1 MKRKRLTILVVI
13 FLLAEGAALFI
24 GFWPMFFKNRPVVR
38 RVLRIGIVPEI
49 SVKRSIDEWDVFFKR
64 FEDEKTFRIQPY
76 FAASGEEAI
85 DGLKYGS
92 LDMLYTN
99 AGVFLMLKKTL
110 NAKVIAYQRLNEE
123 EKDKNRSVLIASSEF
138 RFLPQLQGKRLTLTE
153 KNSLSGAMIPSHYLI
168 RKLQMPLKTFFP
180 TIFYSISHKNSIEML
195 KAGKTDVIAIN
206 LLKYI
211 LMAKDF
217 PELEGDFNIV
227 WMSHSLPPA
236 LICVAPNNPLVNSSV
251 LSDFEKALFR
261 IESERRS
268 NLNMGSKVFVPVDF
282 EYKKELDEL
291 EKFFDEY
298 KDNKVS
304 DNQNKKP

>member
-1 MKRKRLTILVVI
+1 MKRKRLTILLVV
-13 FLLAEGAALFI
+13 FLLAEVAALFI
-24 GFWPMFFKNRPVVR
+24 GIWPLLFKTKPLVR

-76 FAASGEEAI
+76 FAASSEEAI

-110 NAKVIAYQRLNEE
+110 NAKAIAYQRLNEE
-123 EKDKNRSVLIASSEF
+123 EKDKNRSVLIASREF

-153 KNSLSGAMIPSHYLI
+153 KNSLSGSMIPSQYLI
-168 RKLQMPLKTFFP
+168 RKLQMPLQAFFP
-180 TIFYSISHKNSIEML
+180 KISYSISHKNSIEML
-195 KAGKTDVIAIN
+195 KAGKTDVVATN
-206 LLKYI
+206 LLKYSI
-211 LMAKDF
+211 MTKDF
-217 PELEGDFNIV
+217 PGLEGDYNIV
-227 WMSHSLPPA
+227 WMSPVLPPS
-236 LICVAPNNPLVNSSV
+236 LICVAPNSPLASSTT
-251 LSDFEKALFR
+251 LSDFEKVLSR

-291 EKFFDEY
+291 EKLFDEY
-298 KDNKVS
+298 KDNRAK
-304 DNQNKKP
+304 DDKGKKQ